1 MELKNIGKYVLDTV
15 KLVAIALLIVIP
27 VRFFVFQPFVVNGQ
41 SMEPNYHSADYLIVD
56 EVTYKLHSPQR
67 GDVIVFKY
75 PKDPAYKYI
84 KRIIGLPG
92 ETVEIRDAQVFITA
106 NGATQKLDETT
117 YLPETTISTW
127 ARNNT
132 MPPVTLKQNE
142 YFVMGDNRNNSS
154 DSRIWGVLPYQN
166 IIGKTFV
173 RLSPFEALVRE
184 KGDPNSIY

>member
-1 MELKNIGKYVLDTV
+1 MELKDIGKYVLDTV

-56 EVTYKLHSPQR
+56 EVTYKLHAPQR

-75 PKDPAYKYI
+75 PKDPTYKYI

-92 ETVEIRDAQVFITA
+92 ETVEISDAQVFITT
-106 NGATQKLDETT
+106 NGVTQKLDETA
-117 YLPETTISTW
+117 YLPESTISTW
-127 ARNNT
+127 VRNNT
-132 MPPVTLKQNE
+132 LPAITLKQNE

-173 RLSPFEALVRE
+173 RLSPFEALVKER
-184 KGDPNSIY
+184 GDPNSTY